1 MTTPS
6 HPLMDVMAKRR
17 LNHQQ
22 QRRIARKQ
30 ARQANDT
37 TDGQHGLVIAHHG
50 REVAVESQDGDDMG
64 TRYRCH
70 FRANLGTLVA
80 GDQVIWRPTDDGY
93 GVVEALK
100 DRQTLLERPDR
111 RGRLKPVASNID
123 RVFLMIAVEPEPHD
137 NLIDRYLVAAELVG
151 LEPVLL
157 LNKTDQI
164 TEANQASLEQ
174 LLHRYESLGYD
185 TARTSRQHE
194 AGDLNPLFTGH
205 TSIVA
210 GQSGVGKSS
219 LIQRLLGDDR
229 IRTGAVS
236 DSTGRGTHTTTTAQL
251 YHLPEGGDLIDSP
264 GIREFGLGHLELAD
278 LTWGFR
284 EIRPLTTQCRFRD
297 CRHLREPGCAV
308 KAAFEDGRV
317 SPERAHSFERIRHE
331 IETTS

>member
-1 MTTPS
+1 
-6 HPLMDVMAKRR
+6 MAKRR

-30 ARQANDT
+30 ARQA
-37 TDGQHGLVIAHHG
+37 DGSGRRGLVIAHHG
-50 REVAVESQDGDDMG
+50 REVAVESQDGDDLG
-64 TRYRCH
+64 TLHRCH

-80 GDQVIWRPTDDGY
+80 GDEVVWHPTEDGH
-93 GVVEALK
+93 GVVEALAE
-100 DRQTLLERPDR
+100 RRSLLERPDR
-111 RGRLKPVASNID
+111 RGRLKPVAANID

-157 LNKTDQI
+157 LNKTDRI
-164 TEANQASLEQ
+164 SDDNRPALSQ
-174 LLHRYESLGYD
+174 LLQRYEALGYH
-185 TARTSRQHE
+185 TAQTSQNDSATELHH
-194 AGDLNPLFTGH
+194 LFMGH

-219 LIQRLLGDDR
+219 LIRRLLSDDR

-251 YHLPEGGDLIDSP
+251 YHLPAGGDLIDSP
-264 GIREFGLGHLELAD
+264 GIREFALGHLELAD

-297 CRHLREPGCAV
+297 CRHRKEPGCAV

-331 IETTS
+331 IEATS